1 MTRLGI
7 ASPPE
12 PFARFFQ
19 PNKIEILRHL
29 NDPSM
34 SMVSLM
40 RDYLGTYRDHP
51 MTREEE
57 KLLNAHISAR
67 SLSRTLKYLR
77 TASQHE
83 RLVAAYATEAWR
95 YYLMRIFRTRQGRL
109 LTAQAIRATQAEWQ
123 RNVRHHSRR
132 CLALHDRFQRRRAKM
147 IKNAMR
153 RSDRE
158 AQ

>member
-1 MTRLGI
+1 
-7 ASPPE
+7 
-12 PFARFFQ
+12 
-19 PNKIEILRHL
+19 
-29 NDPSM
+29 
-34 SMVSLM
+34 MVSLM